1 MEYKI
6 EELVSIVELLAE
18 KYNAFENTS
27 ITYEKAEQFMEA
39 VLYCINEAEQ
49 FEHYTNMLT
58 TMMSAKQAYEIGM
71 VYVEKKVK
79 TALDLYN
86 NMLSEFVDYQNRCLH
101 DTFIKALPEFFRRYD
116 IKFEPQNTILTLDY
130 PILKDISEYK
140 GIDKIYE
147 YIKCI
152 YLEQSFLSKF
162 TESYVTNIL
171 YQYHHCYKD
180 MIDNICEIVF
190 RTIIAYIL
198 IHKPLSETIWE
209 QTDNIKMKNIF
220 LKNDL
225 QYVNQYVINEL
236 KKFLKKYYENGEE
249 LFEYIE
255 GSISGILK
263 RFQIAMEHETFIK
276 L

>member
-6 EELVSIVELLAE
+6 EELVFIVEFLAE

-58 TMMSAKQAYEIGM
+58 TMMSTKQAYEIGM
-71 VYVEKKVK
+71 IYVEKKVK

-101 DTFIKALPEFFRRYD
+101 DTFIKALPEFFRQYD

-198 IHKPLSETIWE
+198 IHKPLSETIWG

-249 LFEYIE
+249 LFEYME

-263 RFQIAMEHETFIK
+263 RFQIAIEHETFIK